1 MLPFWLLEYIIA
13 LCRLIIVTSPSTYAT
28 YSLILLQPCVCPLS
42 KPIFKSIP
50 LSQTLQD
57 SQSPPPFCNRRR
69 KKNNL
74 QTKMKNSNSNTKL
87 ILLHP
92 YIQKQGTSNRLWLLA
107 FVSFFTIAFLLTLIY
122 TRESISLKTTSGSA
136 ATMAT
141 KSASSV
147 SVGFGNPPLPTTVIN
162 TLLLYASRSNDSYHM
177 THSELK
183 RISDVIRKCSSPCN
197 FLVFGL
203 TQETLLWKAL
213 NHNGRTVFI
222 DENRYYAAYFEELHP
237 EIDVF
242 DVQYTTKIR
251 ETKELIASAKE
262 QIRNECKPVQ
272 NLLFSECKLGIND
285 LPNHVYEVDWD
296 VILIDGPRGDGPDG
310 PGRMSPIFTAG
321 VLARS
326 KKGGNPKTHIFV
338 HDYYRH
344 VERMCGDEFLC
355 KENLVEFNDML
366 AHFVLEKMDENS
378 FEFCRTNNASS
389 RASASS

>member
-1 MLPFWLLEYIIA
+1 M
-13 LCRLIIVTSPSTYAT
+13 
-28 YSLILLQPCVCPLS
+28 
-42 KPIFKSIP
+42 
-50 LSQTLQD
+50 
-57 SQSPPPFCNRRR
+57 
-69 KKNNL
+69 KNN
-74 QTKMKNSNSNTKL
+74 NGNTKL

-107 FVSFFTIAFLLTLIY
+107 IVSFFTIAFLVTLIY
-122 TRESISLKTTSGSA
+122 SRDSLPIKATSTA
-136 ATMAT
+136 AAAVTGIV
-141 KSASSV
+141 SS
-147 SVGFGNPPLPTTVIN
+147 SLGNPPLPTTVIN
-162 TLLLYASRSNDSYHM
+162 TLLHYASKSNDSFHM
-177 THSELK
+177 THAELK
-183 RISDVIRKCSSPCN
+183 RISDVLRKCSSPCN

-222 DENRYYAAYFEELHP
+222 DENRYYAAYYEELHP

-242 DVQYTTKIR
+242 DVQYTTKISETR
-251 ETKELIASAKE
+251 ELVASVKE
-262 QIRNECKPVQ
+262 QIRNECRPVQ

-326 KKGGNPKTHIFV
+326 KKGGNPKTHVFV

-344 VERMCGDEFLC
+344 VERICGDEFLC
-355 KENLVEFNDML
+355 RENLVESHDML
-366 AHFVLEKMDENS
+366 AHFLVEKMDDNS
-378 FEFCRTNNASS
+378 FEFCRKNTTSS
-389 RASASS
+389 RASSS

>member
-1 MLPFWLLEYIIA
+1 M
-13 LCRLIIVTSPSTYAT
+13 
-28 YSLILLQPCVCPLS
+28 
-42 KPIFKSIP
+42 
-50 LSQTLQD
+50 
-57 SQSPPPFCNRRR
+57 
-69 KKNNL
+69 KNN
-74 QTKMKNSNSNTKL
+74 NSNTKL

-122 TRESISLKTTSGSA
+122 TRESIPLKTITTTTPMA
-136 ATMAT
+136 A
-141 KSASSV
+141 KSSSV
-147 SVGFGNPPLPTTVIN
+147 SSTFGNAPLATTVIN
-162 TLLLYASRSNDSYHM
+162 TLIHYASRSNDSFRM
-177 THSELK
+177 THAELK
-183 RISDVIRKCSSPCN
+183 PISDALRKCSSPCN

-242 DVQYTTKIR
+242 DVQYTTRMR
-251 ETKELIASAKE
+251 ETKELIASVKE
-262 QIRNECKPVQ
+262 QVRNECRPVQ
-272 NLLFSECKLGIND
+272 NLLFSECKLGLND

-296 VILIDGPRGDGPDG
+296 VILIDGPRGDGPEG

-326 KKGGNPKTHIFV
+326 KKSGNPKTHIFV
-338 HDYYRH
+338 HDYYRK

-355 KENLVEFNDML
+355 RENLVEHYDTL

-378 FEFCRTNNASS
+378 FDFCRNNINTSSSS
-389 RASASS
+389 RASST